1 MTATLLEQA
10 ERWARSYNTR
20 RLIEEGSKGVG
31 HAMVLGAIVWI
42 ASKFS
47 LPIPALATVAGIGV
61 AGILVMRWRSWKQQ
75 TISPSQMAHEIDRH
89 ERSGD
94 LLVTGLAIERGE
106 ASGDEDFAALVL
118 QRALEHAPSAD
129 PYPIRPLAIPYKPA
143 MFGLATLVA
152 AGLVHFGADAVL
164 PSIATASEGKAVAE
178 GSKQEGEDF
187 PDIKPEEKDPLLA
200 GDVRARLEQDAKV
213 LDELQKTA
221 GLSDEAKASLAK
233 ASEELKRAAKKDAR
247 SLDALDAMTRAERE
261 MRKVEEQSKKGEHL
275 DKEKFEKMSSKEL
288 AEQMKQASEKADA
301 DAMAQASRALAKRM
315 EEGGAGL
322 SKQDRERLAR
332 LMREQADKKDA
343 AGGKGEKKDGERG
356 LKRLSREGGKESK
369 DSSSSSSSSSRES
382 ESMRRLAKLLREGDR
397 EGARRELERMSKE
410 SRRDA
415 GSKSGKESF
424 SRRLGETRKS
434 TSSARR
440 STIARLGGESR
451 SCDDPGRCGSE
462 SRSGR
467 EGSGRREGSAM
478 RPGEGRKGG
487 KGSEGQSGREGSSSS
502 AKAGG
507 KPGGAGKS
515 SSMSASG
522 QQGITRKGG
531 SAPAPGGG
539 HAGNKGGKSA
549 RGDAGGGSE
558 WISSQWKEGG
568 ESIVKA
574 IERVNRGEDSVVGYR
589 EIHNNYESIAESA
602 TEQEEIPLTRRGYI
616 RDYFEAIRPEE
627 P

>member
-10 ERWARSYNTR
+10 ERWSRSYNTR
-20 RLIEEGSKGVG
+20 RLIEESSRGVG

-42 ASKFS
+42 ASRFS
-47 LPIPALATVAGIGV
+47 LPVAALTGVAGVGL
-61 AGILVMRWRSWKQQ
+61 AGILVMRWRAWRAQA
-75 TISPSQMAHEIDRH
+75 ISPAAMAHEIDRH

-94 LLVTGLAIERGE
+94 LLMTGLAIERGE
-106 ASGDEDFAALVL
+106 ASGDKDFAALVL
-118 QRALEHAPSAD
+118 QRALERAPEVD
-129 PYPIRPLAIPYKPA
+129 PTPIRPLAIPYKPA
-143 MFGLATLVA
+143 IFGLATLVA
-152 AGLVHFGADAVL
+152 ASLVHFGADAML
-164 PSIATASEGKAVAE
+164 PSIATASEGKGVAE
-178 GSKQEGEDF
+178 VDRKEGEDF
-187 PDIKPEEKDPLLA
+187 PEVKPEEKDPLLA
-200 GDVRARLEQDAKV
+200 ADVRARLEQDARA

-221 GLSDEAKASLAK
+221 GLSEEAKASLAR
-233 ASEELKRAAKKDAR
+233 ASEELGRAAKKDAR
-247 SLDALDAMTRAERE
+247 SLAALDAMTRAERE

-275 DKEKFEKMSSKEL
+275 DREKFEKMSSKEL
-288 AEQMKQASEKADA
+288 ADQMKQASEKADA
-301 DAMAQASRALAKRM
+301 DAMAQAASALAKRM
-315 EEGGAGL
+315 EQGGAGL
-322 SKQDRERLAR
+322 SKEDRERLAR
-332 LMREQADKKDA
+332 LMREQADRKDA
-343 AGGKGEKKDGERG
+343 SGSKGEKKEGERG
-356 LKRLSREGGKESK
+356 LKRLSRESERESSE
-369 DSSSSSSSSSRES
+369 SSSSSASSRES

-397 EGARRELERMSKE
+397 EGARRELERMAKE

-424 SRRLGETRKS
+424 SHRLGETRKS

-440 STIARLGGESR
+440 STIARLGGESKT
-451 SCDDPGRCGSE
+451 CDDPGSCGSA
-462 SRSGR
+462 SRAGREGEGR
-467 EGSGRREGSAM
+467 EGSKMGS
-478 RPGEGRKGG
+478 GEGREGG
-487 KGSEGQSGREGSSSS
+487 KGGEGQSGREGSSSS
-502 AKAGG
+502 AQAGRR
-507 KPGGAGKS
+507 PGGAGNS
-515 SSMSASG
+515 SSMSSDG

-589 EIHNNYESIAESA
+589 EIHNSYESIAESA

-616 RDYFEAIRPEE
+616 RDYFEAIRPAE